1 MYLFHI
7 KGFRELLPC
16 LTTYGIGPLVVTRLD
31 RLARSTLDLCEIAK
45 MLERKGVQLKVL
57 DQNIDTGDA
66 TGRLLFNMLGAIGQF
81 ETEIRAE
88 RQREGIQKAK
98 ERGIAF
104 GRKRTITD
112 EQIFELREK
121 RTSGV
126 LIKTLMKNYNLP
138 KASVYRY
145 LKVNEEPCVTGN

>member
-1 MYLFHI
+1 M
-7 KGFRELLPC
+7 G
-16 LTTYGIGPLVVTRLD
+16 GIT
-31 RLARSTLDLCEIAK
+31 
-45 MLERKGVQLKVL
+45 
-57 DQNIDTGDA
+57 
-66 TGRLLFNMLGAIGQF
+66 
-81 ETEIRAE
+81 E

-126 LIKTLMKNYNLP
+126 LIKTLMKNYNLS

-145 LKVNEEPCVTGN
+145 LKTNEEPCVMEN